1 MQELYKEVIEINLMP
16 DNLDKDGN
24 SAKEDKAGLFF
35 EKLNVMERPSNFNWA
50 KEIFEDLHVKKTP
63 EKTALVWND
72 IDTQDHRSYSYLE
85 LLQKANQLINL
96 LEKKGAGSKN
106 NFYMMNP
113 ILPETWFASLACIK
127 AGITAVPTATT
138 LTSRELEYRFETYH
152 PDVVMADEDSADL
165 VDRASLETGVYPSV
179 KLVLGKKEG
188 WTSFERIEEE
198 SMEAGAADTLAD
210 EILFCFFTSGTT
222 GLPKRV
228 GHTAVS
234 YPMGHLSTTVM
245 MGIRPDDIHNNLSA
259 PGWSKWSWSSFFAPF
274 NVGATVTGFQFSELD
289 GEQYL
294 DALSRNRVT
303 TFCGPPTAWRMFVN
317 MNLDSFD
324 LSNLRISISA
334 GEPLNPE
341 VISQW
346 EKYTGTEIRDFYGQ
360 TESTAMIGNSPWMTG
375 KMRAGSFGM
384 PSPMYDV
391 ALADNEGNEIAEPDQ
406 VGHIVVKLDNWRG
419 LGLFSKYIGNPEKMS
434 SVFVDNYYYTG
445 DRAYFDSEGY
455 WWFVGRAD
463 DVIKSSDYR
472 IGPFEVESALVE
484 HPSVAETAVVG
495 APDPNRHQLVKA
507 YVILN
512 PSYEGN
518 QELALDLFKHTMNIL
533 AKFKIPR
540 IIEFV
545 SEVPKTIS
553 GKIRRIELRELEA
566 EKKEPASRNQNFKN
580 SDHNSKEYFYWDFP
594 ELSSKNR
601 K

>member
-1 MQELYKEVIEINLMP
+1 MQELYKEVIEINWMP
-16 DNLDKDGN
+16 DNLDK
-24 SAKEDKAGLFF
+24 EDKARLFF
-35 EKLNVMERPSNFNWA
+35 EKLNAMELPVNFNWA
-50 KEIFEDLHVKKTP
+50 KEIFEDLHVKETP
-63 EKTALVWND
+63 EKIALIWND
-72 IDTQDHRSYSYLE
+72 LDTQDYKTYSYLE
-85 LLQKANQLINL
+85 TLQKANQLINFL
-96 LEKKGAGSKN
+96 ARKGVGPKK

-127 AGITAVPTATT
+127 AGIIAVPTATI
-138 LTSRELEYRFETYH
+138 LTPRELEYRFETYG
-152 PDVVMADEDSADL
+152 PDVVMADEASADL
-165 VDRASLETGVYPSV
+165 VDRAALETGIIPSV

-188 WTSFERIEEE
+188 WISFEDVEKESIEAE
-198 SMEAGAADTLAD
+198 AADTKAD

-245 MGIRPDDIHNNLSA
+245 MGIRPDDIHHNLSA

-274 NVGATVTGFQFSELD
+274 NVGATVTGFQCCELD

-294 DALSRNRVT
+294 DALSRNKVT
-303 TFCGPPTAWRMFVN
+303 TFCGPPTAWRIFVN

-324 LSNLRISISA
+324 LSSLRMSISA

-360 TESTAMIGNSPWMTG
+360 TESTAMIGNSPWMAG

-384 PSPMYDV
+384 PSPMYDM
-391 ALADNEGNEIAEPDQ
+391 ALTDNEGNEITKPDQ
-406 VGHIVVKLDNWRG
+406 AGHIVVKLDRWQG
-419 LGLFSKYIGNPEKMS
+419 LGLFSKYIGNPEKMR

-445 DRAYFDSEGY
+445 DRAYFDSDGY

-495 APDPNRHQLVKA
+495 APDPNRYQLVKA

-518 QELALDLFKHTMNIL
+518 RELALELFKHTMNIL

-553 GKIRRIELRELEA
+553 GKIRRIDLRELEA
-566 EKKEPASRNQNFKN
+566 EKQDPAFGEQGSKVL
-580 SDHNSKEYFYWDFP
+580 DHGRKEYFYWDFP

-601 K
+601 E